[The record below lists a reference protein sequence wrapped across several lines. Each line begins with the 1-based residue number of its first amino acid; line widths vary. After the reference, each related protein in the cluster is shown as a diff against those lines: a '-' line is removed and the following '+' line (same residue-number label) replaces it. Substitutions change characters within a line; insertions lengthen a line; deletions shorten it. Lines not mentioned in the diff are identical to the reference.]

1 MAEERLA
8 AATADIGQAKALLFP
23 RIALTGSFGFTST
36 ELDTLFDGPS
46 KAWNIIGNL
55 LQPVFNAGAYE
66 PDPAIW
72 NSIQT
77 DVHFGILDGL
87 PVFLDPYNSRA
98 RRRERKRK
106 QAAAAVQVENTFCAG
121 DAPHRATLQH
131 GRGADVRLEKR
142 IR

>member
-1 MAEERLA
+1 CKTLEDCREDCFRA
-8 AATADIGQAKALLFP
+8 ALP
-23 RIALTGSFGFTST
+23 RRIEDDRVPRFAVDPG
-36 ELDTLFDGPS
+36 
-46 KAWNIIGNL
+46 
-55 LQPVFNAGAYE
+55 QPVFNAGAYE
-66 PDPAIW
+66 PDTAIW

-121 DAPHRATLQH
+121 DALHRATLQH